1 METKIELAAQAF
13 KALADPTRLRLLK
26 ALLSIK
32 VHRGICVCEL
42 VDALGLPQYQV
53 SRQLGQLKG
62 TGWLQSERRGTWIY
76 YRVAEALEPWRA
88 GVMKALADLQGE
100 SFQADETR
108 LRRRLTLRKEGLC
121 VVGYE
126 ASAIT

>member
-1 METKIELAAQAF
+1 MEPATQAF

-26 ALLSIK
+26 ALLSIET
-32 VHRGICVCEL
+32 HRGICVCEL

-62 TGWLQSERRGTWIY
+62 AGWLQSERRGTWIY
-76 YRVAEALEPWRA
+76 YRLSETLEPWQI
-88 GVMKALADLQGE
+88 GVLKALSDLRGE

-108 LRRRLTLRKEGLC
+108 LQRWLALRQEGLC